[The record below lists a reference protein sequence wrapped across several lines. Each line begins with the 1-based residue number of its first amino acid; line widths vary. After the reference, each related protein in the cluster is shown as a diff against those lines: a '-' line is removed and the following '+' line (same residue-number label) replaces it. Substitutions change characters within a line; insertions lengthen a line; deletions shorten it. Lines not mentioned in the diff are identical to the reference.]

1 MSLSKYQLERAD
13 LTVMVEQGRRV
24 ETELFAENSRG
35 LWTMGELLKARMFGS
50 TQWAINLR
58 KRMTNYSLGE
68 LFWARVNKTT
78 GCWLWTGSIR
88 TDGYGQF
95 WNGQRNVKAHR
106 FAYEDR
112 GREIPDG
119 LELDHLCRNRACVNP
134 DHLEPVT
141 HLTNIRRGN
150 SGAPQ
155 RARTHC
161 PRGHEYSPENTYTAP
176 GQTKRGCR
184 TCRIEASKRHRDV
197 QGGNGAA
204 SSSDEA
210 SDSRRSAAP
219 PEPHQWPCGDPY
231 CQPCDDAV
239 KRLLRD
245 VGVLPRKGGTR

>member
-1 MSLSKYQLERAD
+1 MSGLSKYQLERAD
-13 LTVMVEQGRRV
+13 LLTTIEQGRRV

-35 LWTMGELLKARMFGS
+35 LRTMGELLKARLFGS

-58 KRMTNYSLGE
+58 KRMTNYSVGE
-68 LFWARVNKTT
+68 RFWARVNKTE
-78 GCWLWTGSIR
+78 GCWLWTGSMR

-95 WNGQRNVKAHR
+95 WDGKRNVKAHR
-106 FAYEDR
+106 FAYEDE
-112 GREIPDG
+112 GWAIPEG
-119 LELDHLCRNRACVNP
+119 LELDHLCRNRACVRP
-134 DHLEPVT
+134 EHLEAVT
-141 HLTNIRRGN
+141 HLTNVRRGN
-150 SGAPQ
+150 SGTRQ
-155 RARTHC
+155 LARTHC

-184 TCRIEASKRHRDV
+184 TCRIETSKRHRDV
-197 QGGNGAA
+197 QGGGTT
-204 SSSDEA
+204 SVG
-210 SDSRRSAAP
+210 SRQTERGRP